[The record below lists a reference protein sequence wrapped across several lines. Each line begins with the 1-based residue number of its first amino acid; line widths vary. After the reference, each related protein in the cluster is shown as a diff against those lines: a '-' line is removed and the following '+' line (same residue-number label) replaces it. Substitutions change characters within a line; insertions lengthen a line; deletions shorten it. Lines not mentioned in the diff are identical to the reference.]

1 MSPHDNEVKIHAWKP
16 SVLLVSLKL
25 PCGKIAASARRW
37 FRLQQLS
44 FFVAHTHT
52 HCCFYMRSM
61 FWTCVVEVLLFFFL
75 LQIFLSKKNGVV
87 GGTCINGTFSLIP
100 TYNNILLMEQ
110 IRPKKQ
116 LRLVVY
122 PIIYWVSYML
132 GGARLLPSTVLH
144 LMSWWKQMTQSTF
157 SPSPPRAELFVDPST
172 SLSAWKAT
180 WKKNRGILR
189 VVCKIAPLGGGFL
202 QPIWK
207 ILYCQIGSSPQGFG
221 VKIKKY
227 LSCHHPDKI
236 NGCVSNMYI
245 SMDMLCIFMYIYI
258 DLSYL
263 VNRYI
268 NMVNIVSTNLNPKCN
283 PIKPLLYICILLYSL
298 K

>member
-1 MSPHDNEVKIHAWKP
+1 M
-16 SVLLVSLKL
+16 
-25 PCGKIAASARRW
+25 
-37 FRLQQLS
+37 
-44 FFVAHTHT
+44 
-52 HCCFYMRSM
+52 
-61 FWTCVVEVLLFFFL
+61 VEVLRFFFC
-75 LQIFLSKKNGVV
+75 SKYYSQFNFVV

-180 WKKNRGILR
+180 WKKKQRHIESCLQNSTTGWWFPSTHLKNIILSNWIISPRVRGE
-189 VVCKIAPLGGGFL
+189 
-202 QPIWK
+202 
-207 ILYCQIGSSPQGFG
+207 
-221 VKIKKY
+221 
-227 LSCHHPDKI
+227 
-236 NGCVSNMYI
+236 N
-245 SMDMLCIFMYIYI
+245 
-258 DLSYL
+258 
-263 VNRYI
+263 
-268 NMVNIVSTNLNPKCN
+268 
-283 PIKPLLYICILLYSL
+283 
-298 K
+298 